1 MTASLPIFYSFRRC
15 PYAMR
20 ARMALTVSGQDY
32 LHREVVL
39 RDKPAEM
46 ISISPKATVPV
57 LQLPDGRVIDESLE
71 IAQWAL
77 EINDPEQW
85 LVPQNENFQ
94 TMMELISLN
103 DGQFKHNLDRYKY
116 PSRYDETTDPIHHR
130 GEGYLFL
137 YNLND
142 RLEGKSHLFGNRPC
156 LADYAIFP
164 FVRQFAN
171 TDSDWFYA
179 QPLINLYKWLQAH
192 TQSGL
197 FSYIMKKIDPWKPG
211 VKEPQFPN

>member
-1 MTASLPIFYSFRRC
+1 MTASLPILYSFRRC

-20 ARMALTVSGQDY
+20 ARMALTVSAQAY

-57 LQLPDGRVIDESLE
+57 LQLPDSRVIDESLE

-130 GEGYLFL
+130 GKGHLFL
-137 YNLND
+137 SNLND
-142 RLEGKSHLFGNRPC
+142 RLEGKAHLFGNRPC

-179 QPLINLYKWLQAH
+179 QPLINLHKWLQAH
-192 TQSGL
+192 MQSGL